1 MPGTLLRTVPDNA
14 GRPKDARKISPWT
27 PRYTSIRRCGAIRS
41 EKWPLDAKEPRG
53 WLDVTLQ
60 KTGATVV
67 INALDRK
74 HAKHAKHAKHGE
86 RHELKW
92 RV

>member
-1 MPGTLLRTVPDNA
+1 MLNEKEIHLVNVPATAWLFDS
-14 GRPKDARKISPWT
+14 KQ
-27 PRYTSIRRCGAIRS
+27 
-41 EKWPLDAKEPRG
+41 PRG

-60 KTGATVV
+60 QAGATVV
-67 INALDRK
+67 MNALDK
-74 HAKHAKHAKHGE
+74 KHAKHGE

>member
-1 MPGTLLRTVPDNA
+1 M
-14 GRPKDARKISPWT
+14 
-27 PRYTSIRRCGAIRS
+27 
-41 EKWPLDAKEPRG
+41 DAKEPRG

-60 KTGATVV
+60 KTGVTVV
-67 INALDRK
+67 INSLDRK